1 MKTYIYKIQWLFN
14 NNTGDVKNCINVI
27 KAIGVRGLTVINLLD
42 EDMKKID
49 TYNDFISYPSG
60 SAEEETKKYIKKALK
75 KNDKI
80 RFIELLRR

>member
-49 TYNDFISYPSG
+49 TYNGFISYPSG